1 MLVRQEADMINE
13 KPEGADPVESDQH
26 QSRNKDFRD
35 TTKEA
40 LHKVAD
46 KARDAGEQARRATAG
61 ATSTISDHVMDILN
75 EQLGSGAQS
84 ASRFASSMQLAADD
98 LARESPVLAGL
109 VRGFAHNIDS
119 YADRLE
125 GQTVEQLSHSA
136 SDFTRRQPALTMGL
150 AAIAG
155 FVVFR
160 TFKNAGSMSSPPI
173 QPREPYA
180 GGGNG

>member
-1 MLVRQEADMINE
+1 MINDI
-13 KPEGADPVESDQH
+13 PEDADRVESGQH
-26 QSRNKDFRD
+26 DARNKDFRD
-35 TTKEA
+35 TAKEA

-61 ATSTISDHVMDILN
+61 ARSTISDQVMDMLN

-84 ASRFASSMQLAADD
+84 ASRFASSMKLAAND
-98 LARESPVLAGL
+98 LARESPALAGL
-109 VRGFAHNIDS
+109 VSGLADNVAS

-125 GQTVEQLSHSA
+125 GKTVTQLSQSA

-155 FVVFR
+155 FFAFR

-173 QPREPYA
+173 QPRDPYTDA
-180 GGGNG
+180 GNG

>member
-1 MLVRQEADMINE
+1 MINQM
-13 KPEGADPVESDQH
+13 PEGADPVQTDQH
-26 QSRNKDFRD
+26 NARNKDFRD
-35 TTKEA
+35 TAKEV

-46 KARDAGEQARRATAG
+46 TARDAGEQARRATAG
-61 ATSTISDHVMDILN
+61 ATSTVTDQVMDMLN

-84 ASRFASSMQLAADD
+84 ASRFADSMKLAAND

-109 VRGFAHNIDS
+109 VSGLADNVAS
-119 YADRLE
+119 YAGRLE
-125 GQTVEQLSHSA
+125 GKTVKQLGESA

-155 FVVFR
+155 FFAFR
-160 TFKNAGSMSSPPI
+160 TFKNADSVSSPSI
-173 QPREPYA
+173 QPREPYT

>member
-1 MLVRQEADMINE
+1 MLVRQEADMINQ
-13 KPEGADPVESDQH
+13 KPEGADPFESDQH
-26 QSRNKDFRD
+26 QSRDKDFSD

-46 KARDAGEQARRATAG
+46 KVRDAGEQARRATAS
-61 ATSTISDHVMDILN
+61 ATSTVSDHVMDMLN

-84 ASRFASSMQLAADD
+84 ASRLASSMKLAADD

-109 VRGFAHNIDS
+109 IRGLAHNVES
-119 YADRLE
+119 YADHLE
-125 GQTVEQLSHSA
+125 GQSVEQLSKSA

-155 FVVFR
+155 FFVFR
-160 TFKNAGSMSSPPI
+160 TFKNADSMSSPPI
-173 QPREPYA
+173 QPGEPYT
-180 GGGNG
+180 GVGNG